1 MDSEDARRSLADMR
15 RLQDRT
21 LQEYIRRTFSRPGV
35 LLLALGLFIVC
46 ASFDLPGRWDTAA
59 VVLGD
64 ALIFAVIV
72 VGYAR
77 ASVRRKPSGAELVI
91 MLAASAYLI
100 AGFVALHVAARLVG
114 LPAPYTI
121 AAAATA
127 LAFVAFGR
135 PMRRVYEKIVR

>member
-1 MDSEDARRSLADMR
+1 VDPDEARRSLDTMR

-21 LQEYIRRTFSRPGV
+21 REEYLRQSFSGPGA
-35 LLLALGLFIVC
+35 LLVALGLFIVC
-46 ASFDLPGRWDTAA
+46 ASFDLPGRWDTVAMA
-59 VVLGD
+59 LGD
-64 ALIFAVIV
+64 ALILGVLA

-77 ASVRRKPSGAELVI
+77 ASVRRKPSGAELVV